1 MKNETI
7 KAFIRL
13 LVAAILMLNSIL
25 TAKGL
30 NPIPF
35 DETAFSDIA
44 LQVATGLSVLWVWWS
59 NNNVTAKARAQKEL
73 SNKLK
78 TGEVATVTVP
88 KVEDEGLPD
97 GCSISLECGEE
108 DE

>member
-1 MKNETI
+1 MNELY
-7 KAFIRL
+7 KAIIRL
-13 LVAAILMLNSIL
+13 LVTLVLVINAGL

-35 DETAFSDIA
+35 DESAVTD
-44 LQVATGLSVLWVWWS
+44 VLTQLFAAGSIVWSWWKD
-59 NNNVTAKARAQKEL
+59 NNVTKKARAQKEL
-73 SNKLK
+73 SKKLK

-97 GCSISLECGEE
+97 DCDIKLECGEE
-108 DE
+108 D

>member
-1 MKNETI
+1 MRNETI

-13 LVAAILMLNSIL
+13 LVAAILAFNTVL

-35 DETAFSDIA
+35 DESAFSDVA
-44 LQVATGLSVLWVWWS
+44 LQVATGLSVLWCWWR

-78 TGEVATVTVP
+78 TGEVAIVTVP
-88 KVEDEGLPD
+88 KVEDEMG
-97 GCSISLECGEE
+97 

>member
-13 LVAAILMLNSIL
+13 LVAAILAFNTVL

-35 DETAFSDIA
+35 DESAFSDVA
-44 LQVATGLSVLWVWWS
+44 LQIATGLSVLWIWWRD
-59 NNNVTAKARAQKEL
+59 NNVTAKARARKEL

-88 KVEDEGLPD
+88 KVED
-97 GCSISLECGEE
+97 
-108 DE
+108 DEMGDE

>member
-13 LVAAILMLNSIL
+13 LVAAILMLNSVL

-35 DETAFSDIA
+35 DETTFSDIA
-44 LQVATGLSVLWVWWS
+44 LQIATGLSVLWVWWK
-59 NNNVTAKARAQKEL
+59 NNNVTKKARAQKEI

-78 TGEVATVTVP
+78 TGEIALTQATEIEDDEPVADLDT
-88 KVEDEGLPD
+88 EYEMGDE
-97 GCSISLECGEE
+97 
-108 DE
+108 